1 MNLRLTQIQNIRLV
15 PQYQYAMYRQPAGYT
30 NIREVVTPT
39 PKPGY
44 PYTMAVNVGRATTH
58 SDFPNLEDTGVIIST
73 YV

>member
-15 PQYQYAMYRQPAGYT
+15 PQYQYAMYRQPAGYP

-44 PYTMAVNVGRATTH
+44 PYNMAVGVSRASTLL
-58 SDFPNLEDTGVIIST
+58 DFPSLEDTGVIIST